1 MGEYEPLRKKI
12 FFISRST
19 ERLQHA
25 LRLSIVRGDEAWW
38 HFMRRE
44 AWLHLKRSLELLIMV
59 LRKRRWPSLQ
69 HEAWVHLKCSV
80 ELLYMVLRKRNGER
94 R

>member
-1 MGEYEPLRKKI
+1 MGEYELLRKKI
-12 FFISRST
+12 FFIGRSA
-19 ERLQHA
+19 ERLHQA
-25 LRLSIVRGDEAWW
+25 IRLDMVKGDEAWW

-44 AWLHLKRSLELLIMV
+44 AWLHLKRS
-59 LRKRRWPSLQ
+59 
-69 HEAWVHLKCSV
+69 V